1 MTNRWGIHAANF
13 APNGRYRRLD
23 DFFTAGF
30 RHYTILHLNGDL
42 IPQIRAQ
49 YPEARILVRMYLT
62 KWIERDPAEWA
73 REIAAWANPFQSFN
87 IELTWA
93 NEQNLDLEGHPQG
106 ASVRQ
111 PLPPV
116 SLYQDIDRWNLEM
129 IRRLRES
136 VPWARLHYPAFA
148 NGHSD
153 DQNDGG
159 YVGLEVCR
167 PSIQAADVMDCHTYW
182 DVESGPLQT
191 IDRISGGQR
200 FVLTH
205 NRFPDKPI
213 FISECGNFA
222 VHDPRT
228 PDQYVQWIHSLY
240 HYDYIQGATFFIWDS
255 DDAPENERNVIQRA
269 DALVRMLRDVSKEPP
284 SVLPPVP
291 QAPPPA
297 PPVEPLPP
305 VTVPSGG
312 IEYVIQ
318 PGDTLGAISKRFN
331 VALTL
336 LVSVNRIADPRLI
349 RAGQT
354 LIIPGATTHEPA
366 PAPADGT
373 DVEPPLPEPTAPA
386 EGAVYIVRS
395 GDTLSGI
402 AKKFNV
408 TVDALVVANGLT
420 DRSFIRTGQ
429 RLTIPRER
437 VVRDTIVVRATRR
450 APRLKGLRV
459 RGGARARLRG
469 PAEES
474 VELDVEPAEQRITYY
489 VTRPGDTLERI
500 ARLFGL
506 DAAFLA
512 QVNQISG
519 KELQPGTRLIIPMR

>member
-1 MTNRWGIHAANF
+1 MSNRWGIHAANF

-23 DFFTAGF
+23 DFLAAGF
-30 RHYTILHLNGDL
+30 RNYTILHLNGDL

-49 YPEARILVRMYLT
+49 YPEARVLVRMYLT

-116 SLYQDIDRWNLEM
+116 SLYRDINQWNLEV

-136 VPWARLHYPAFA
+136 VPWIKLHYPAFA

-153 DQNDGG
+153 DQDDAG
-159 YVGLEVCR
+159 YVGLEICR

-182 DVESGPLQT
+182 DVETGPLQT
-191 IDRISGGQR
+191 IDRVSGGQR
-200 FVLTH
+200 FTLTH
-205 NRFPDKPI
+205 NRFPDKPV

-222 VHDPRT
+222 VSDPRT
-228 PDQYVQWIHSLY
+228 PDQYVQWMHSLY
-240 HYDYIQGATFFIWDS
+240 NYDYVQGATFFIWDS
-255 DDAPENERNVIQRA
+255 DDAPENARNVIQRA
-269 DALVRMLRDVSKEPP
+269 DTLVRMLRDVSKEPP

-291 QAPPPA
+291 KITVPQPPPE
-297 PPVEPLPP
+297 PPPP
-305 VTVPSGG
+305 VTVPGEG

-318 PGDTLGAISKRFN
+318 PGDSLGAISKRFN

-349 RAGQT
+349 RAGQK
-354 LIIPGATTHEPA
+354 LIIPGVATPSA
-366 PAPADGT
+366 
-373 DVEPPLPEPTAPA
+373 PTAGDETDTQPPIVQPTGPV
-386 EGAVYIVRS
+386 EGAFYIVRS

-402 AKKFNV
+402 AKKFNI
-408 TVDALVVANGLT
+408 TVDALVVANGLA

-429 RLTIPRER
+429 RLIIPQER
-437 VVRDTIVVRATRR
+437 VVRDTVVVRTTRR
-450 APRLKGLRV
+450 APRLKGPRL
-459 RGGARARLRG
+459 RGGTRARIRG

-474 VELDVEPAEQRITYY
+474 AELEIEQTERRITYY
-489 VTRPGDTLERI
+489 VTRPGDTLDRI
-500 ARLFGL
+500 AKLFGL
-506 DAAFLA
+506 DPNFLA
-512 QVNQISG
+512 ELNQISG
-519 KELQPGTRLIIPMR
+519 EELKPGMRLIIPMK